1 MLNLHSAF
9 ENFPLDVDLKEPS
22 IDRDFI
28 TAFLLPYFGNLPREE
43 LAAKLEEI
51 IATEQNKVRTEGRR
65 RRVVANPGHDN

>member
-9 ENFPLDVDLKEPS
+9 KDFPPDIDLKEPS

-51 IATEQNKVRTEGRR
+51 IATEQNKVRTESRR
-65 RRVVANPGHDN
+65 RRAAANPGRDS